1 MTSII
6 WLMLVIVIM
15 PKLAT
20 GMPMPIRTHIYL
32 QTKAQ
37 YELFHGQYDVVMFG
51 DSLTERGHWSD
62 MFPGVRIGNRGIGGD
77 DTQGM
82 LERIQSIESTGAK
95 TVFIMAGTND
105 LSRSVQPNTIARNII
120 TIAKI
125 LSAQGI
131 HPIIQSTVLS
141 GRIKLGKNP
150 KTVQINELLKL
161 NAQANGFTYIDI
173 NRFLAP
179 NGYLPDNFTIDG
191 THLTAEGYN
200 AWYRA
205 LKRHIEPSNS
215 GM

>member
-1 MTSII
+1 MKRDLLMRRLNLSLLMPLKKTSMTSII
-6 WLMLVIVIM
+6 CLMLVIVIM

-62 MFPGVRIGNRGIGGD
+62 MFPSVRIGNRGIGGD

-105 LSRSVQPNTIARNII
+105 LSRSVQQGRRMII
-120 TIAKI
+120 LCA
-125 LSAQGI
+125 S
-131 HPIIQSTVLS
+131 
-141 GRIKLGKNP
+141 
-150 KTVQINELLKL
+150 
-161 NAQANGFTYIDI
+161 
-173 NRFLAP
+173 
-179 NGYLPDNFTIDG
+179 
-191 THLTAEGYN
+191 
-200 AWYRA
+200 
-205 LKRHIEPSNS
+205 
-215 GM
+215 